1 MRLLELEEQ
10 TQSLMSKVNTVFSLP
25 VSAGCWDFA
34 HTDPWGRGIEAD
46 SYCKGFVR
54 LIHALY
60 RCLPSLGC
68 KNAWRS

>member
-10 TQSLMSKVNTVFSLP
+10 TQSLKSKVNILP
-25 VSAGCWDFA
+25 TGTGGMLGLCAHGSMGAWDLE
-34 HTDPWGRGIEAD
+34 GIL
-46 SYCKGFVR
+46 YCKGFVR